1 MNDMPTR
8 EHTPHTPPR
17 QEIRGVLRRDQI
29 PCTPPAAK
37 VPATHSLA
45 NIAHRQHL
53 ATNPPGAASK
63 LLFEEGIALFL
74 RAMHERNM
82 LIGEQ
87 RELFLLAING
97 LISLGNYRYARA
109 LIRMGFSDLSAD
121 DFLRIM
127 DEAKHTQAN
136 VELTI
141 PF

>member
-1 MNDMPTR
+1 
-8 EHTPHTPPR
+8 
-17 QEIRGVLRRDQI
+17 
-29 PCTPPAAK
+29 
-37 VPATHSLA
+37 
-45 NIAHRQHL
+45 
-53 ATNPPGAASK
+53 
-63 LLFEEGIALFL
+63 
-74 RAMHERNM
+74 MHERNM

-127 DEAKHTQAN
+127 DEAKHTQAE

>member
-1 MNDMPTR
+1 MNETPTR

-29 PCTPPAAK
+29 PCTPPAA
-37 VPATHSLA
+37 
-45 NIAHRQHL
+45 NHRQHL

-127 DEAKHTQAN
+127 DEAKHTQAE